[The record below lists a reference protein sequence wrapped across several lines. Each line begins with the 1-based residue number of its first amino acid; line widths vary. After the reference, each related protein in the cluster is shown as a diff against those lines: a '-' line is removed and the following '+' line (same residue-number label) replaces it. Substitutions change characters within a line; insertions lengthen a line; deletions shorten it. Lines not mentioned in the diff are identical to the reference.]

1 MRFDDSIY
9 YFHVPVNVLEL
20 DIDADMKLVYMVL
33 CSFTNSK
40 TDLCYPSV
48 KTIAKKAGLSVRQ
61 TMRAIKKLVGA
72 GLIEIIEKGVGR
84 GHKNVYKVIVPGKSE
99 NKKSKEEKKSEN
111 ILPSGLSN
119 KLKTFG
125 FSENDDD
132 MRKIEDIYMQKGE
145 EYVRS
150 AIEYTK
156 KHAKTN
162 KRAYLLQALEK
173 DWAKDEREK
182 MEKQNAFERAKQEYK
197 KLIGKTVLI
206 DGKEY
211 RISDDGVISDKD
223 AIPSGYIWE
232 DWNYWKPVLLKN
244 LKGQPF
250 LKTDGT

>member
-61 TMRAIKKLVGA
+61 TIRAIKKLVGA

-84 GHKNVYKVIVPGKSE
+84 GNKNVYKVIVPGKSE
-99 NKKSKEEKKSEN
+99 KEERKSEN
-111 ILPSGLSN
+111 ILPSGLLDE
-119 KLKTFG
+119 LKAFG

-132 MRKIEDIYMQKGE
+132 MRKIEDTYVQKGE
-145 EYVRS
+145 GYIRS
-150 AIEYTK
+150 ALEYAK

-197 KLIGKTVLI
+197 KLIGKTVLMN
-206 DGKEY
+206 GKEY
-211 RISDDGVISDKD
+211 CISESGIVGDKD
-223 AIPSGYIWE
+223 AVPLGYVLQGWE
-232 DWNYWKPVLLKN
+232 KWKP
-244 LKGQPF
+244 F
-250 LKTDGT
+250 LMKSLTK